1 VGGEQDKENIIE
13 EVVVPEDGEDADLEK
28 LSPKKALKKICLAG
42 GLVAVKDWERRD
54 SGLIREFCTRSR

>member
-1 VGGEQDKENIIE
+1 MGGEQDKENIVE
-13 EVVVPEDGEDADLEK
+13 EVVVAECEEDADLKK

-54 SGLIREFCTRSR
+54 SGLIREFCNGRR